1 MSRKVMVVEPD
12 ANSRAMLDR
21 VLTAAGYTTE
31 EFDDVRDARILLDED
46 AFDLAVVNE
55 VEADGALLDGV
66 RFLRARYPRLP
77 LVVTGA
83 MLSPPVLIQLLRLG
97 VRDAL
102 PKPYSPTE
110 LREAVARVAV
120 FATRDHDLAL
130 DYAAAVS
137 LARAELDA
145 GRTETAARA
154 LSRARALS
162 DLDAEVTSLDA
173 LRAELEGRDEDAARG
188 YRAAMALQH
197 EESAEGPSPRE
208 GLERLGRWP

>member
-12 ANSRAMLDR
+12 THSRAMLDR
-21 VLTAAGYTTE
+21 VLTAAGYTVE
-31 EFDDVRDARILLDED
+31 DFSAARDAMILLDED

-83 MLSPPVLIQLLRLG
+83 MLSAPVLIQLMRLG

-102 PKPYSPTE
+102 PKPYTPTE
-110 LREAVARVAV
+110 LREAVARAAA

-130 DYAAAVS
+130 DYAAAVA
-137 LARAELDA
+137 LARGELDA
-145 GRTETAARA
+145 GRTESAARA

-162 DLDAEVTSLDA
+162 PLDADVTALDA

-188 YRAAMALQH
+188 YRAVMAL
-197 EESAEGPSPRE
+197 ERDDRVEGPSARE
-208 GLERLGRWP
+208 GLARLGRGP